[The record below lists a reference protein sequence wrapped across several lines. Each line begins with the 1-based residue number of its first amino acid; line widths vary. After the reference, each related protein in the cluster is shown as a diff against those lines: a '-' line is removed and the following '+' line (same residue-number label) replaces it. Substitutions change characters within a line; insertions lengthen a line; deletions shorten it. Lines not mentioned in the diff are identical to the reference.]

1 MSVEYHPDNKGHR
14 YPHNVRLLPHKP
26 FKNTWIQNRF
36 SKFKTEFHN
45 KPTASFGD
53 RNQRTH
59 QQPSVSCPTDKE
71 LDSKSRSRSSK
82 TPVIGITITETV
94 QGGPQRTGI

>member
-1 MSVEYHPDNKGHR
+1 MLDYYHIN
-14 YPHNVRLLPHKP
+14 LLK
-26 FKNTWIQNRF
+26 ILG
-36 SKFKTEFHN
+36 FKTDFQNSKQNFHN

-59 QQPSVSCPTDKE
+59 QQPSVSRPTDKE